1 MIHDVALQNL
11 HVVFILDRAGLVGA
25 DGPTH
30 HGSFDLSFL
39 RTIPKMIIMAPSDE
53 NELRDMVTAS
63 IDMPGPVAIRY
74 PRGNALACELSTEVK
89 TIPIGK
95 PIVIESGSDILLLGA
110 GFMLQELKKTASIL
124 RTQGKNPTLV
134 DARFIKPLDE
144 NAYEELLKTHSVV
157 VTLEDNTLIGGY
169 GSAIAELM
177 SDKGYTSHKLLRFGL
192 PDDFVEHGNVNDLYK
207 QLKIDGESVAQK
219 LMEIL

>member
-1 MIHDVALQNL
+1 M
-11 HVVFILDRAGLVGA
+11 
-25 DGPTH
+25 
-30 HGSFDLSFL
+30 
-39 RTIPKMIIMAPSDE
+39 
-53 NELRDMVTAS
+53 
-63 IDMPGPVAIRY
+63 
-74 PRGNALACELSTEVK
+74 K
-89 TIPIGK
+89 T
-95 PIVIESGSDILLLGA
+95 L
-110 GFMLQELKKTASIL
+110 T
-124 RTQGKNPTLV
+124 KN
-134 DARFIKPLDE
+134 
-144 NAYEELLKTHSVV
+144 YYKTHSVV